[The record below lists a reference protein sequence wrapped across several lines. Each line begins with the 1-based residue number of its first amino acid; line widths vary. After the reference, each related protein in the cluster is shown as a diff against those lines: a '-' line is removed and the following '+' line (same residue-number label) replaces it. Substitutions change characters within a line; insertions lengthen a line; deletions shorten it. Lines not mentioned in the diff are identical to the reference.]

1 MEKENNQF
9 VLCWLD
15 SVFVSSEDVLTNLS
29 RKLSDII
36 VIDHCNFMNM
46 ILSIRTCLNPYIK
59 SVLIAFTKWK
69 PQ

>member
-29 RKLSDII
+29 RKLSDIV

-46 ILSIRTCLNPYIK
+46 ILSIRTYPYIK